1 MTDLSVEQLLQSIL
15 RDPDSKTPSISL
27 ADVKTVAS
35 HLGMPASR
43 LSKSGGV
50 DTIVEFLKARK
61 DTIAAIEVLAPG
73 ALHQNRNVVARLINC
88 VMKSGNSADQIMA
101 LSTRHQ
107 LQGSRI
113 NENSD
118 FIVEISASFND
129 VQFDSGGVAF
139 DHPILADAKIDPE
152 FNRVT
157 SKAFP
162 AATRQQIWNWVKELR
177 RSMRRCCRSLFCLEG
192 INKDASRS
200 SAMGTPTRLHV
211 VLATLDGT

>member
-1 MTDLSVEQLLQSIL
+1 MTDLSVEQLLQSIF

-27 ADVKTVAS
+27 ADVNTVAS
-35 HLGMPASR
+35 HLGMPASW
-43 LSKSGGV
+43 LSKSRGV

-88 VMKSGNSADQIMA
+88 MMKSGNSVDQIMT

-107 LQGSRI
+107 LQGPRI

-118 FIVEISASFND
+118 FIVEITASFND

-152 FNRVT
+152 SPAKHFPRLQDSRFGT
-157 SKAFP
+157 GSKSC
-162 AATRQQIWNWVKELR
+162 EG
-177 RSMRRCCRSLFCLEG
+177 SMRRCCRSLFCLEG

-200 SAMGTPTRLHV
+200 SAMGTPTRLRV
-211 VLATLDGT
+211 VLASLDET